1 MENFDHRS
9 ILVDSGSIVQWSHVE
24 NDDNYN
30 IEQDSDH
37 DDTQLCGD
45 SGAMPYSWRAPSSW
59 GKGKQG

>member
-1 MENFDHRS
+1 MENFDYRS

-24 NDDNYN
+24 NDDNYDSD
-30 IEQDSDH
+30 QDPDH

-45 SGAMPYSWRAPSSW
+45 SGAMSYSWRAPSSW